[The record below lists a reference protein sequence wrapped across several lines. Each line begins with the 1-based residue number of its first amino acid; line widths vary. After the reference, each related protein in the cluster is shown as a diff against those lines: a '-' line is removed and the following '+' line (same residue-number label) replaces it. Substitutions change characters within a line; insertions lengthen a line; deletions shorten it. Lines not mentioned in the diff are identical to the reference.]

1 MSSSLQ
7 FSALQTVRLKLRQL
21 SDGDQEKIIQLR
33 SDAEVHKYLE
43 RPLLRKPGEAIEF
56 INRINDGIARGEW
69 YYWVISLITE
79 GTLLGTVCLFNFS
92 ADQKVAEV
100 GYELLPQHQG
110 KGYMNEALQAVID
123 FAFQKLSLKQIDAFS
138 HRENSASLRLL
149 QKKKFKADPA
159 NDKAEDPFLRYYLKA
174 PDPEIS
180 Y

>member
-1 MSSSLQ
+1 M
-7 FSALQTVRLKLRQL
+7 
-21 SDGDQEKIIQLR
+21 R
-33 SDAEVHKYLE
+33 SDPEVHKYLE

-69 YYWVISLITE
+69 YYWVISVITE
-79 GTLLGTVCLFNFS
+79 GSLLGTVCLFNFS

-110 KGYMNEALQAVID
+110 KGYMSEALEAVID
-123 FAFQKLSLKQIDAFS
+123 FAFQKLCLKQIDAFS

-159 NDKAEDPFLRYYLKA
+159 NNQYGDPYLRYYLQDT
-174 PDPEIS
+174 DPWIS
-180 Y
+180 C